1 MIHISNITL
10 KAKEIDFTFQ
20 FQNNRLVLDTHTVK
34 VSRFF
39 FHFRDLQEQSP
50 DFTSELE
57 WDSFVNSPMKLIDPR
72 GVVGACWPGFPCA
85 PVPEAPAQGSV
96 ACALIAPSPICSE
109 GSLFQV
115 LATSPRQ
122 RQSSQLSG
130 STDDWQGDI
139 QGYVWGRH
147 PPCLPC
153 HQMLKPR

>member
-1 MIHISNITL
+1 MLSAGLWFPDTCLWSHASLVVLTL
-10 KAKEIDFTFQ
+10 CG
-20 FQNNRLVLDTHTVK
+20 
-34 VSRFF
+34 
-39 FHFRDLQEQSP
+39 EQAVCYIPALPCQAVRPVFSEALPENCSP
-50 DFTSELE
+50 SSL
-57 WDSFVNSPMKLIDPR
+57 DPR

-139 QGYVWGRH
+139 
-147 PPCLPC
+147 
-153 HQMLKPR
+153 